1 MLRLPAYSVPSSRAV
16 LTAGLFTFSRIYENL
31 VLLVLVSGVYE
42 VSAELQCNEHIVPV
56 AAVATVSLIP
66 TIITVTAIIPQ
77 ILQLK
82 ALWASS
88 FNLQ

>member
-1 MLRLPAYSVPSSRAV
+1 M
-16 LTAGLFTFSRIYENL
+16 LTAGLFRFSRIFENL
-31 VLLVLVSGVYE
+31 VLVLGVYE